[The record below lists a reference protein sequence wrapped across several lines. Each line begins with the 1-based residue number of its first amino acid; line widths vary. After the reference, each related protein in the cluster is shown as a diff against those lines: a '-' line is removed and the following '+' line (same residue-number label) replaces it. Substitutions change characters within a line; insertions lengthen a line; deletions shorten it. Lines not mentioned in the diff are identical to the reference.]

1 MSTGNSRDELIA
13 ALESSV
19 RDTLAYF
26 EGPGLGNPARIDRW
40 GSWEVLAHFP
50 YWHYATT
57 WGIESAA
64 TGGPPWLLSGTAD
77 QINDACLAL
86 HAGERFDDLSTQLRL
101 AQTRLLRAARQAEDL
116 DAPAFR
122 RPDGQMVTVRQRL
135 ETIARH
141 WRGHLDAL
149 VQADG
154 R

>member
-1 MSTGNSRDELIA
+1 MSTDTPHDELIA
-13 ALESSV
+13 ALESAV

-26 EGPGLGNPARIDRW
+26 EGPGEGNPARIDQW
-40 GSWEVLAHFP
+40 GAWEVLAHFP
-50 YWHYATT
+50 YWHYATA

-64 TGGPPWLLSGTAD
+64 AGGPPWLLSGTAD

-86 HAGERFDDLSTQLRL
+86 HAGETFADLAAQLR
-101 AQTRLLRAARQAEDL
+101 QSQSRLVRAARRAANL

-122 RPDGQMVTVRQRL
+122 MTDGRVVTVRGRL

-149 VQADG
+149 VQAG